1 VLDVT
6 FDCLDVYSGC
16 SIVFFEE
23 LHLYNRFR
31 VEALNF
37 ITLLSSIDFV
47 WFDCESN
54 VLTLSLALFIII
66 HDIVRFILI
75 FGQSPFFGQLIDLD
89 VLFDIIPYGSWLDLV
104 EVDVISHDI
113 IEGKTSISSLP
124 D

>member
-6 FDCLDVYSGC
+6 FHCLDLYSGS
-16 SIVFFEE
+16 SIVLLEE

-37 ITLLSSIDFV
+37 ITLLGSIDFV

-54 VLTLSLALFIII
+54 VLTLSLAFFIII
-66 HDIVRFILI
+66 HDIIRFILI
-75 FGQSPFFGQLIDLD
+75 FSQSPFLGQLIDLD
-89 VLFDIIPYGSWLDLV
+89 VLFDIIPYGSWLNLV
-104 EVDVISHDI
+104 EVDVIGHDI
-113 IEGKTSISSLP
+113 IEGKTCISSLP